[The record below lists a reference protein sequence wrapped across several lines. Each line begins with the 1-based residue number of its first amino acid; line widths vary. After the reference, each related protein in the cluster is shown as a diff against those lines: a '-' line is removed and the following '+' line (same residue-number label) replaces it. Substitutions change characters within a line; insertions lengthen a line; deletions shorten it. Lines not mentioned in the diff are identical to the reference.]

1 MNSRTWIRR
10 LSSAGLLAAIG
21 GSAFAQAPAPA
32 ASTLLGVNCDVPPAY
47 HCPDTAC
54 EGSVVTQPG
63 NTVEMK
69 TRRTY
74 FLDCPK
80 GYKPGDKV
88 NLVLSLHG
96 GGSYAN
102 WQRNYAPFMDVKDKY
117 KLVIMTPGSPVR
129 AWSAADDQYLQN
141 IVDSVA
147 GAVGKNNIE
156 RFILA
161 GHSQG
166 GATSTRIIC
175 TDYFKDKVDVRIS
188 LSGGRNGPTVS
199 AGRGF
204 GTGGQPVYQQIPGQP
219 AAAPNAAAAQAAGT
233 AVRPPGAGGPPAGAG
248 GPPGG
253 GGGGG
258 AAGAAASTTNPA
270 CDFSTI
276 YTAGEYE
283 NTPAETSPIAERFG
297 CKARVKQEDVV
308 DPKAGYVWDATRQ
321 DPGSDGWGHYPR
333 SGRAAV
339 YVYPGCKDG
348 RVVADVSRLQ
358 KGHTEGL
365 EPNVTDKLIS
375 LAVSAKG
382 GKIKSGSWTPP
393 PPPPAPAGFGGG
405 GGPGAGPGAA
415 APAAGA
421 RPPATPATPRPPG

>member
-1 MNSRTWIRR
+1 MTKKTMRR
-10 LSSAGLLAAIG
+10 LAAASVLAAIG
-21 GSAFAQAPAPA
+21 ASAFAQQPA
-32 ASTLLGVNCDVPPAY
+32 ANPNTLLGTNCNAPPIY

-54 EGSVVTQPG
+54 ESPVVTQPG

-74 FLDCPK
+74 FLDCPA

-88 NLVLSLHG
+88 NVVLSLHG

-117 KLVIMTPGSPVR
+117 KLVIITPGSPTR
-129 AWSAADDQYLQN
+129 TWSAADDEYLHN
-141 IVDSVA
+141 MVDSVV
-147 GAVGKNNIE
+147 GAVGKANVD

-166 GATSTRIIC
+166 GMTSNRIIC

-188 LSGGRNGPTVS
+188 LSGGRIGPTTS

-204 GTGGQPVYQQIPGQP
+204 GGGGLPVYQQVPGQAAPVTPARPAP
-219 AAAPNAAAAQAAGT
+219 AATTGP
-233 AVRPPGAGGPPAGAG
+233 AGG
-248 GPPGG
+248 
-253 GGGGG
+253 
-258 AAGAAASTTNPA
+258 A
-270 CDFSTI
+270 CDYSFVFTN
-276 YTAGEYE
+276 GEYE
-283 NTPAETSPIAERFG
+283 TIPGETSPLAEKFG
-297 CKARVKQEDVV
+297 CGPRRKEDDVV

-321 DPGSDGWGHYPR
+321 DPGTDGWGHYPR

-339 YVYPGCKDG
+339 YTYPNCKDG
-348 RVVADVSRLQ
+348 RVVADVVRLQ

-365 EPNVTDKLIS
+365 EPNVTDKLIA

-382 GKIKSGSWTPP
+382 GKIKNGAWTPP
-393 PPPPAPAGFGGG
+393 PPPPPAQGL
-405 GGPGAGPGAA
+405 GGPPGAV
-415 APAAGA
+415 PGA
-421 RPPATPATPRPPG
+421 TTRPN

>member
-1 MNSRTWIRR
+1 MTSANLLRR
-10 LSSAGLLAAIG
+10 LAAAGMLAAVAAP
-21 GSAFAQAPAPA
+21 AFAQQAAPANR
-32 ASTLLGVNCDVPPAY
+32 LLTVDCNAPPIL
-47 HCPDTAC
+47 HCPDTQC
-54 EGSVVTQPG
+54 IGDRTTQPG

-74 FLDCPK
+74 FLDCPV

-88 NLVLSLHG
+88 NVVLSLHG

-102 WQRNYAPFMDVKDKY
+102 WQRHYAPFMDVKDKY
-117 KLVIMTPGSPVR
+117 KLVVITPGSPTR
-129 AWSAADDQYLQN
+129 TWGTADDEYLKN
-141 IVDSVA
+141 IVDSVI
-147 GAVGKNNIE
+147 GSIGKANVE

-188 LSGGRNGPTVS
+188 LSGGRNGPTVA

-204 GTGGQPVYQQIPGQP
+204 GAGGLPVYRQGEP
-219 AAAPNAAAAQAAGT
+219 AAAAPAAPG
-233 AVRPPGAGGPPAGAG
+233 PGAGGPPAGGPPGGGAG
-248 GPPGG
+248 GPPG
-253 GGGGG
+253 
-258 AAGAAASTTNPA
+258 AGAASSTNPT

-276 YTAGEYE
+276 YTAGEFE
-283 NTPAETSPIAERFG
+283 NAPGEASPLADRFG
-297 CKARVKQEDVV
+297 CKPRVKQEDVI
-308 DPKAGYVWDATRQ
+308 DPKPGMVWDATRQ
-321 DPGSDGWGHYPR
+321 DPGTDGWGHYPR

-339 YVYPGCKDG
+339 WVYPGCKDG

-365 EPNVTDKLIS
+365 EPNVTDKLIQ

-382 GKIKSGSWTPP
+382 GKIKNGSWNPP
-393 PPPPAPAGFGGG
+393 PPPPAPAGIGP
-405 GGPGAGPGAA
+405 GGP
-415 APAAGA
+415 PAAVPG
-421 RPPATPATPRPPG
+421 ATPAAPRN